1 MAIEQA
7 AIKQLIALKDR
18 TYLPSQQDIEYWVRF
33 TNERG
38 KSEAVNCPTRVLW
51 YPWAIEALSRWL
63 QYTDRNRF
71 PPEIATALN
80 RSLAHILGSL
90 SDAMLADMSHSQ
102 LFVCAETLYGIDG
115 FQ

>member
-38 KSEAVNCPTRVLW
+38 KSEAVNCPTRVLC
-51 YPWAIEALSRWL
+51 IRGQLSRYRAGCNTPTVTGSR
-63 QYTDRNRF
+63 QKSR
-71 PPEIATALN
+71 PPSIAVSPT
-80 RSLAHILGSL
+80 
-90 SDAMLADMSHSQ
+90 
-102 LFVCAETLYGIDG
+102 F
-115 FQ
+115 

>member
-1 MAIEQA
+1 
-7 AIKQLIALKDR
+7 
-18 TYLPSQQDIEYWVRF
+18 
-33 TNERG
+33 
-38 KSEAVNCPTRVLW
+38 
-51 YPWAIEALSRWL
+51 L

>member
-90 SDAMLADMSHSQ
+90 SDAMLVDMSHSQ

>member
-38 KSEAVNCPTRVLW
+38 KSEAANCPTRVLW

-63 QYTDRNRF
+63 QIHR
-71 PPEIATALN
+71 P
-80 RSLAHILGSL
+80 
-90 SDAMLADMSHSQ
+90 
-102 LFVCAETLYGIDG
+102 
-115 FQ
+115 